1 MAILVQSV
9 LLFFATFLLSALP
22 HLLDHTY
29 ATLLE
34 GAALPALTEWV
45 REVVPEDLGG
55 ILCLATGTAI
65 TNICIGLM
73 LIVTASTALTATQR
87 TIFLTTTT
95 WGMMLVGTLLLLV
108 ALAIPFISTTGRLST
123 DEEMNAAA
131 VRSRTWIRWTALYC
145 IALAGA
151 TTLIC
156 RKQRK
161 VEP

>member
-1 MAILVQSV
+1 MTILVQS
-9 LLFFATFLLSALP
+9 LLIFVAIFLLCVLP

-29 ATLLE
+29 ATLRE

-45 REVVPEDLGG
+45 REVVPADLVGV
-55 ILCLATGTAI
+55 LCLATGAAI

-87 TIFLTTTT
+87 TIFLTMTT
-95 WGMMLVGTLLLLV
+95 WGTILVGTILLLV
-108 ALAIPFISTTGRLST
+108 ALAIPFISTTGRLPT

-131 VRSRTWIRWTALYC
+131 ARSRKWIIWSALYC
-145 IALAGA
+145 IALVG
-151 TTLIC
+151 TTALIC
-156 RKQRK
+156 RKKRK